1 MTARRFSFGLAPPR
15 VALTLGL
22 GEGVLTEA
30 TVQQPPRELIVLI
43 GPKGAAGE
51 AASLFEFVQSSP
63 LTSWTVNHNLGRYPD
78 VTVLSV
84 GGAEVEASITSTSIN
99 QTIIQFTTPF
109 AGRALMR

>member
-1 MTARRFSFGLAPPR
+1 MSFRLVLRRADLPFRPVLRLDGGTSFDVVNASVLPVTLA
-15 VALTLGL
+15 
-22 GEGVLTEA
+22 
-30 TVQQPPRELIVLI
+30 II
-43 GPKGAAGE
+43 GPKGDVGE
-51 AASLFEFVQSSP
+51 GATSFEFVQSSP
-63 LTSWTVNHNLGRYPD
+63 LTIWTVNHNLGRYPD